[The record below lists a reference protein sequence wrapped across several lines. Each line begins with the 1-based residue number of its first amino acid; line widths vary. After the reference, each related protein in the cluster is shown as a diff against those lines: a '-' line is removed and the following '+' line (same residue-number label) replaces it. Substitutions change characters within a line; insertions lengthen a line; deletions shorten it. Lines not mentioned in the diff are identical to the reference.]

1 MKILVIDDEHELY
14 KRMFSDLFKE
24 TKYNIKEI
32 PRMTIPSI
40 LKPIYAVHFSD
51 RINRHLWLPLKSIW
65 NGFYALHKYP
75 FDEKETYYVLFMNGS
90 LKYHFSRKYLKKLK
104 GEHPNVKL
112 VMILYDSFSNPTA
125 QRAIGMIPDFDYVFS
140 FDQGDCEKHG
150 FERIYS
156 TFSKPDLVE
165 TDDNKKSTAFFIGYG
180 IGRLQILQKTFERIT
195 SEVDGCKFYIA
206 GVKEEQQ
213 KVIPGV
219 QYNVTMPYAE
229 ELQMAYNTDCIVEI
243 VKEGQTGVSL
253 RTCEAIAFNKK
264 LLTNNQSLL
273 QMPFYDKRYM
283 QVFKEPDEIDVNFIK
298 TKMDIHYDDTDYF
311 SPVKI
316 IDRLAEIEKMEKE
329 SS

>member
-1 MKILVIDDEHELY
+1 MKILIIDDEHELY
-14 KRMFSDLFKE
+14 ERMFSDLFKE
-24 TKYNIKEI
+24 TKYSIEEI
-32 PRMTIPSI
+32 PRMTIPAV

-51 RINRHLWLPLKSIW
+51 RINRHLWLPLKSLW
-65 NGFYALHKYP
+65 NIFYALHKYP
-75 FDEKETYYVLFMNGS
+75 FDEKETYYVLFMNGT
-90 LKYHFSRKYLKKLK
+90 LKCYFSNGYLKRIKRK
-104 GEHPNVKL
+104 HPNVRL

-125 QRAIGMIPDFDYVFS
+125 QRAIGMIPNFDYVFS

-206 GVKEEQQ
+206 GVKKEQQ
-213 KVIPGV
+213 KMIPGV

-243 VKEGQTGVSL
+243 VKEGQTGISL

-273 QMPFYDKRYM
+273 QMPFYDGRYM
-283 QVFKEPDEIDVNFIK
+283 QVFKDPDKIDVDFIR
-298 TKMDIHYDDTDYF
+298 TKMEVQYDDTDYF

-316 IDRLAEIEKMEKE
+316 IDRLAEIDRIEKE
-329 SS
+329 SG

>member
-1 MKILVIDDEHELY
+1 MKILIIDDEHELY
-14 KRMFSDLFKE
+14 ERMFSDLFKE
-24 TKYNIKEI
+24 TKYSIEEI
-32 PRMTIPSI
+32 PRMTIPAV

-51 RINRHLWLPLKSIW
+51 RINRHLWLPLKSLW
-65 NGFYALHKYP
+65 NIFYALHKYP
-75 FDEKETYYVLFMNGS
+75 FDEKETYYVLFMNGT
-90 LKYHFSRKYLKKLK
+90 LKCYFSNGYLKRIKRK
-104 GEHPNVKL
+104 HPNVRL

-125 QRAIGMIPDFDYVFS
+125 QRAIGMIPNFDYVFS

-206 GVKEEQQ
+206 GVKKEQQ
-213 KVIPGV
+213 KMIPGV

-243 VKEGQTGVSL
+243 VKEGQTGISL

-273 QMPFYDKRYM
+273 QMPFYDGRYM
-283 QVFKEPDEIDVNFIK
+283 QVFKDPDKIDVDFIR
-298 TKMDIHYDDTDYF
+298 TKMEVQYDDTDYF

-316 IDRLAEIEKMEKE
+316 IDRLAEIDRIEKE